1 MTFINSEGKFNEN
14 TYLLDAELFKMKYNL
29 AIYIIEHDDTR
40 LMIDTPSEL
49 MVRRFIKKLKN
60 FNLYPIH
67 KIILTHSHFDHV
79 QGVEKLKKLIQ
90 ETDIEVYASKEA
102 LKNLKNPEIMNE
114 DYGYRVPPIE
124 DVNPLSEG
132 DFINLGGLKLQIL
145 NFFGHTQDSIAI
157 LDKSN
162 KNIFVGDAIIDKFDP
177 FTPIPEFVPPDFVES
192 EYLKTIHRLKSL
204 KKELNSICLA
214 HFGAWTG
221 NDFIKIVDEV
231 EQFHFDAKNSIIRWY
246 NENPSLE
253 YIAKKYHEK
262 FTPKSTIHTKEN
274 IHSLELL
281 LEWLIEG
288 LKRMGEIE

>member
-102 LKNLKNPEIMNE
+102 LKNLKNPE
-114 DYGYRVPPIE
+114 
-124 DVNPLSEG
+124 
-132 DFINLGGLKLQIL
+132 
-145 NFFGHTQDSIAI
+145 
-157 LDKSN
+157 
-162 KNIFVGDAIIDKFDP
+162 
-177 FTPIPEFVPPDFVES
+177 
-192 EYLKTIHRLKSL
+192 
-204 KKELNSICLA
+204 
-214 HFGAWTG
+214 
-221 NDFIKIVDEV
+221 
-231 EQFHFDAKNSIIRWY
+231 
-246 NENPSLE
+246 
-253 YIAKKYHEK
+253 
-262 FTPKSTIHTKEN
+262 
-274 IHSLELL
+274 
-281 LEWLIEG
+281 
-288 LKRMGEIE
+288 